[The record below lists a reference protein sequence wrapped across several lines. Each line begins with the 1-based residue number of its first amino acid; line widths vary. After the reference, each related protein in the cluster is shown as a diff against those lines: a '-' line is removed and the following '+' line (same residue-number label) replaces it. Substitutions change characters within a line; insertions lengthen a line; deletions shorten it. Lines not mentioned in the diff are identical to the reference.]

1 MGSEG
6 KTTNR
11 KIDKHLGSPDKEKR
25 EDRNFKIGNMT
36 SRDPSDIKK
45 LIRGHEESDTTEN

>member
-6 KTTNR
+6 KTTNS
-11 KIDKHLGSPDKEKR
+11 KTDKHLGSPDKGKR
-25 EDRNFKIGNMT
+25 EDRNFKIGNRT

-45 LIRGHEESDTTEN
+45 LISGREESGTTEN